1 MAIETITILDATGVE
16 RSVYADAIS
25 SAFAQVLKLAWG
37 ADGVLTL
44 ADASNPLPVTDA
56 GGATQT
62 TLAAILAKII
72 ASPATE
78 ATLTTVRDKSADVAA
93 TLTSGR
99 KTSSIVGTAVALRST
114 LACKWVQVTA
124 LVTNTTRVYVGG
136 TGTLAT
142 AGSQTGTPL
151 AAGESVTIP
160 VADAA
165 SILLDVL
172 TSGEGVSF
180 LVGA

>member
-1 MAIETITILDATGVE
+1 MTEEERRAAAFREQCASRLQWRAT
-16 RSVYADAIS
+16 R
-25 SAFAQVLKLAWG
+25 FAQLAG
-37 ADGVLTL
+37 DPTAAARARAAV
-44 ADASNPLPVTDA
+44 APL
-56 GGATQT
+56 
-62 TLAAILAKII
+62 L
-72 ASPATE
+72 
-78 ATLTTVRDKSADVAA
+78 DVAT

-99 KTSSIVGTAVALRST
+99 KTSSSVGTAVALRST

-124 LVTNTTRVYVGG
+124 LVTNTARVYVGG

-165 SILLDVL
+165 SVLLDVL